1 MTTFVAAGVAYFLTH
16 PRLWLKAL
24 CPLLLTLVVAVVS
37 VVVVFAAAFA
47 PQAHA
52 LHDAGV
58 PSVLAWLLSLL
69 LVVIEIFLVTFIYSL
84 IVMPCY
90 QDKVFEMVLIDRGL
104 GDLVHQEE
112 RHAGCGRV
120 CAAMCR
126 VSVLCRVLL
135 LIVSLPLNLLPVI
148 GTGIYVWLNG
158 LLLAWEYHLYYF
170 ELKGLRYADQKTVI
184 DARKA
189 QYSSF
194 GMQALFLEMIPG
206 VGPLFLFTNTV
217 GAALFAVELERD
229 GVVDKSVQ
237 TQTDEVTPQ
246 AQYNGYHVV

>member
-1 MTTFVAAGVAYFLTH
+1 MTTYVAQGVAYFLTH

-24 CPLLLTLVVAVVS
+24 CPLLLTLVVAVAS
-37 VVVVFAAAFA
+37 VVVVFSAAFA

-58 PSVLAWLLSLL
+58 PSALAWILSLL

-84 IVMPCY
+84 VVLPCY
-90 QDKVFEMVLIDRGL
+90 QDEVFEMVLINRGL
-104 GDLVHQEE
+104 GDLVHQDQ
-112 RHAGCGRV
+112 RHSSCARV

-126 VSVLCRVLL
+126 VSVLCRLLL
-135 LIVSLPLNLLPVI
+135 LIVSLPLNLLPVV
-148 GTGIYVWLNG
+148 GTWIYVWLNG

-206 VGPLFLFTNTV
+206 VGPFFLFTNTV

-229 GVVDKSVQ
+229 GVVDKC
-237 TQTDEVTPQ
+237 VTTENGTAQ
-246 AQYNGYHVV
+246 AQHEGYHVV